1 MSIGSKF
8 SKKMCKESTTAPT
21 NLSRMNRSVEGTRSL
36 SLSVVSRVVEE
47 NLWKGTRALSVAVLT
62 FGLTLA
68 GLAANYDDFAANG
81 YRWVTVDGPYGCP
94 FRDDLQKIVKNRTDD
109 LELQFIEQVRAYY
122 LVRGALVK
130 VVQEDAASGVSQI
143 HTTGI
148 TKDLWTLTKFLSRR
162 PIRDA
167 YGTIESPEP
176 ESPNSV
182 KALEI
187 PETK

>member
-1 MSIGSKF
+1 LLLF
-8 SKKMCKESTTAPT
+8 
-21 NLSRMNRSVEGTRSL
+21 
-36 SLSVVSRVVEE
+36 SRVVQED
-47 NLWKGTRALSVAVLT
+47 LWKGTRALSVTVTA

-94 FRDDLQKIVKNRTDD
+94 SRDDLQKIAKNRTDN
-109 LELQFIEQVRAYY
+109 LELQFIEQARACY
-122 LVRGALVK
+122 LVRGALVR
-130 VVQEDAASGVSQI
+130 VVQEDAASGMSQI

-167 YGTIESPEP
+167 YGAIESPET
-176 ESPNSV
+176 ESPNSGE
-182 KALEI
+182 AL
-187 PETK
+187 

>member
-1 MSIGSKF
+1 
-8 SKKMCKESTTAPT
+8 MCKESTNAPT
-21 NLSRMNRSVEGTRSL
+21 NVSKMNRSVEVSRSL
-36 SLSVVSRVVEE
+36 SLAVVSRVVQED
-47 NLWKGTRALSVAVLT
+47 LWQWTRALSVTVIA

-94 FRDDLQKIVKNRTDD
+94 SRDDLQKIAKNRTDN
-109 LELQFIEQVRAYY
+109 LELQFIEQARAYY
-122 LVRGALVK
+122 LVRGALVR

-167 YGTIESPEP
+167 YGAIESPET
-176 ESPNSV
+176 ESPNSG
-182 KALEI
+182 KAL
-187 PETK
+187 